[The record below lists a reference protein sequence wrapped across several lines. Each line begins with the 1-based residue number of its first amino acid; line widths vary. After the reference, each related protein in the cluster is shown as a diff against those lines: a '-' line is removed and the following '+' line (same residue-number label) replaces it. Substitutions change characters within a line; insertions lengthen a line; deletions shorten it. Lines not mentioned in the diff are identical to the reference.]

1 MNCCKLSVLT
11 CLANDLRGDLS
22 QKKAETLFV
31 WRCVIGIG
39 QSFQVSVN
47 LVFVLNL
54 SVCYQFFRYC
64 CDCYVKNRRWK

>member
-1 MNCCKLSVLT
+1 MNCGKVSVLT

-22 QKKAETLFV
+22 RKKAETLSFV
-31 WRCVIGIG
+31 WRYVIGIG

-54 SVCYQFFRYC
+54 SVLLPVFPLLLRLL
-64 CDCYVKNRRWK
+64 R